1 MCVNQKSG
9 FWRRLWL
16 KEISGNK
23 TFLESWT
30 MSTLVKELP
39 WWLVASGH
47 SQGTKGMTSGAEGQG
62 LGQSTGGT
70 QGYFPNPRNDNPPSL
85 NTQSQSLWLARAL
98 DARAEH
104 HTDCPVCRRALGGT
118 HRSYPSV
125 LQKGPRYPKAVLAD
139 GSKDDRRA
147 IPAFGR
153 KRQEA

>member
-1 MCVNQKSG
+1 MCVNQKSW

-62 LGQSTGGT
+62 VGQSTGGT
-70 QGYFPNPRNDNPPSL
+70 QGYFPNPRNDNPPF
-85 NTQSQSLWLARAL
+85 TQYTVSEPLAGESPGCQGRA
-98 DARAEH
+98 
-104 HTDCPVCRRALGGT
+104 P
-118 HRSYPSV
+118 HRLSC
-125 LQKGPRYPKAVLAD
+125 LQKGPWRYSQKLPL
-139 GSKDDRRA
+139 G
-147 IPAFGR
+147 PAEGPPVP
-153 KRQEA
+153 QGCSS